1 MKLRTIHVGVAAR
14 GTWPL
19 DVMGKDDRFQ
29 PVALVDLSQ
38 AALDAGRAMVGLSPD
53 RCFNDLSRAL
63 DAVDADAVILCTPTK
78 THGPLSRIA
87 FDRGKHVL
95 VEKGMTMDFN
105 EAKSLVAHAEK
116 ANVKF
121 CVSQNYRYTAGE
133 RTITHLLNTPDHP
146 HHPGRPMIVDYVSH
160 RYRPEPRTLNY
171 PDAMIWDMSCH
182 HVDSLACW
190 LGEAKSVQARS
201 WNAPW
206 SKYEHDSNITAV
218 IEYASGAICNY
229 TLTHSATLSCGSL
242 IIQGERGALR
252 SHDGQGVR
260 FYPLPARHL
269 GSSDPVPCDI
279 ISSEQSEKGVAGA
292 FHDYIA
298 RGIEPGISGR
308 MNLQTLA
315 VCEMLSRSAR
325 EKRIVTREELA

>member
-1 MKLRTIHVGVAAR
+1 MRIRTIHVGVAAR

-19 DVMGKDDRFQ
+19 DVMGKDERFE

-38 AALDAGRAMVGLSPD
+38 DALDAGRAMVGLGAD
-53 RCFNDLSRAL
+53 RCFNDLSRAI
-63 DAVDADAVILCTPTK
+63 DTVDADAVILCTPTK
-78 THGPLSRIA
+78 THGPLSRVA

-95 VEKGMTMDFN
+95 VEKGMTMDFA
-105 EAKSLVAHAEK
+105 EAIDLVAHARG
-116 ANVKF
+116 AGVKF
-121 CVSQNYRYTAGE
+121 CVSQNYRYTPVE

-146 HHPGRPMIVDYVSH
+146 HHPGQPMIVDYVHH

-190 LGEAKSVQARS
+190 LGEARSVQARS

-229 TLTHSATLSCGSL
+229 TLTHSATYSQYSVVL
-242 IIQGERGALR
+242 QGQRGALR
-252 SHDGQGVR
+252 AFDVKGVQFYPCPQKQLGASSPVDCQIVSTERSEQGVASA
-260 FYPLPARHL
+260 FY
-269 GSSDPVPCDI
+269 
-279 ISSEQSEKGVAGA
+279 
-292 FHDYIA
+292 DYIA
-298 RGIEPGISGR
+298 RDIEPGISGR
-308 MNLQTLA
+308 LNLHTLA
-315 VCEMLSRSAR
+315 VCEMLARSAR
-325 EKRIVTREELA
+325 ENRLVTREELA